1 MARDWADYLPPEQ
14 RQRRERRRRLQRRL
28 QILRQRRVQI
38 GLCVGVY
45 GVWCLVLLGRG
56 MWFAFSLSIL
66 PLLVLPPLAY
76 LAWWLVW
83 KEFHE

>member
-14 RQRRERRRRLQRRL
+14 RQRRERRRLLRRRL
-28 QILRQRRVQI
+28 QLLRERRVQI
-38 GLCVGVY
+38 GVCVGIY
-45 GVWCLVLLGRG
+45 LVWCLALLLRG
-56 MWFAFSLSIL
+56 LWFAFSLSVL
-66 PLLVLPPLAY
+66 PVLVLPLLAY